1 MGKFFNFEGRITKMV
16 KKLLTVGMILVIASV
31 VLAGVMNYV
40 PQNANLVVLFQNN
53 GANYDALKGNVP
65 VFSFLL
71 NDLGLESLVQSSVSN
86 TANSLNLK
94 SSQIW
99 SATLNDFVI
108 FGNENQKDIAVVMK
122 ADPSALVKFFQSL
135 IGGQIGSVNVNGK
148 KFQSFTIN
156 GMTLYFYGDSGYTIA
171 SNSTS
176 MIIDA
181 LNASSSK
188 GFSFSV
194 NYPKNAWF
202 EAYWNGNLPM
212 TAATDVVTQK
222 NGYAYGIVSNGMLS
236 IYGKENLDYKDSNL
250 KAQITSSK
258 PNSTSLVTNQATGDL
273 WVAIDV
279 PNPSAFY
286 DVLKPYI
293 KDIKVGSI
301 EDTVTKDFVDHF
313 SGKVFA
319 DMSLLSGNND
329 FVATAYLTKDLSS
342 YIPELSKSASA
353 TFTWQGHTVLR
364 DDTVEGTRTT
374 FMYTI
379 FYPDKVVLSN
389 MDPDSCVKYIASG
402 KPAQSLGN
410 YSSFSSQMWNNSVLT
425 IYGNVG
431 SFIENALQYNVDSG
445 IVVQARSD
453 NSGNLEFQMLVK

>member
-1 MGKFFNFEGRITKMV
+1 MV
-16 KKLLTVGMILVIASV
+16 KKLLIAGMILVIIASV
-31 VLAGVMNYV
+31 ALAGVMSYV

-65 VFSFLL
+65 IFSFLL
-71 NDLGLESLVQSSVSN
+71 NDLGLESLIQSSVSN

-108 FGNENQKDIAVVMK
+108 FGNENQKDVAIVMK
-122 ADPSALVKFFQSL
+122 ADSSTLVKFFQSL

-148 KFQSFTIN
+148 KIQSFTIS
-156 GMTLYFYGDSGYTIA
+156 GMQIYFYGDSGYTIT

-181 LNASSSK
+181 LKAASSK
-188 GFSFSV
+188 NFSFSV
-194 NYPKNAWF
+194 SYPKNAWF

-212 TAATDVVTQK
+212 SSATDVVTQK
-222 NGYAYGIVSNGMLS
+222 NGYAYGVVSNGILS
-236 IYGKENLDYKDSNL
+236 IYGKENLDYNDPNV
-250 KAQITSSK
+250 KAQIISSS
-258 PNSTSLVTNQATGDL
+258 PNSASLGTNPATGDL

-293 KDIKVGSI
+293 KDVKIGSI
-301 EDTVTKDFVDHF
+301 EDIVTKDFVNHF

-319 DMSLLSGNND
+319 DMSVLSGSND
-329 FVATAYLTKDLSS
+329 FVATIYLTKDLST
-342 YIPELSKSASA
+342 YIPQLSKDASA

-389 MDPDSCVKYIASG
+389 MDPDSSAKYIASG
-402 KPAQSLGN
+402 KPAQSIGN
-410 YSSFSSQMWNNSVLT
+410 YSSFSSQIWKNSTLT
-425 IYGNVG
+425 VYGNIG
-431 SFIENALQYNVDSG
+431 SFIENMLQYSVNSG
-445 IVVQARSD
+445 IVIQARSD
-453 NSGNLEFQMLVK
+453 SAGNLEFQMLVK

>member
-1 MGKFFNFEGRITKMV
+1 MA
-16 KKLLTVGMILVIASV
+16 KKLLMAGMFLVVASV
-31 VLAGVMNYV
+31 ALAGVMSYV

-53 GANYDALKGNVP
+53 GTNYDALKDNVP

-122 ADPSALVKFFQSL
+122 ADSSALVQFFQSL
-135 IGGQIGSVNVNGK
+135 TGGQIGSTNVNGK
-148 KFQSFTIN
+148 KFQSFAVN
-156 GMTLYFYGDSGYTIA
+156 GTTLYFYTDSGYTIT

-202 EAYWNGNLPM
+202 EAYWNGSLPM
-212 TAATDVVTQK
+212 AAATDVVTQK

-250 KAQITSSK
+250 KTQIISSK

-273 WVAIDV
+273 WIAIDV

-301 EDTVTKDFVDHF
+301 EDAVTKDFVDHF
-313 SGKVFA
+313 NGKVFA
-319 DMSLLSGNND
+319 DMSLLSENND
-329 FVATAYLTKDLSS
+329 FVVTTYLTKDLSG
-342 YIPELSKSASA
+342 YVPGLSKSASA

-364 DDTVEGTRTT
+364 DDTVEGTKTT

-389 MDPDSCVKYIASG
+389 MDPDSSAKYIASG
-402 KPAQSLGN
+402 KPAQNLGN
-410 YSSFSSQMWNNSVLT
+410 YSSFSSQIWNNSVLT
-425 IYGNVG
+425 IYGDVG
-431 SFIENALQYNVDSG
+431 SFIENALQYSVDSG
-445 IVVQARSD
+445 IVIQTRYDS
-453 NSGNLEFQMLVK
+453 SGNLEFQILVK